1 MYSSGSSELPPRSH
15 NHSVMLKSY
24 KLRRKKFVFMKYKVP
39 FSVPCLHWHLPVVAP
54 RPRVDSQSVR
64 CLFSAQ
70 DRTCWLFWPAL
81 IATTAKPKEHITK
94 SLKDTRDRG
103 NMLEN
108 SLHVCLL
115 WSSTYLCH
123 LFWCGSECS
132 PPAVRFPPEQQQGT
146 ASPGTRV
153 CAVPQSHSHTDVPTS
168 SLGIGWCLWLCSR
181 PVSQQTCSY
190 LAPQVGIWHW
200 SHRTAGSFPHRFCQ
214 PDRSWDKR
222 LKTWMT
228 LENTSVRME

>member
-1 MYSSGSSELPPRSH
+1 
-15 NHSVMLKSY
+15 
-24 KLRRKKFVFMKYKVP
+24 
-39 FSVPCLHWHLPVVAP
+39 
-54 RPRVDSQSVR
+54 
-64 CLFSAQ
+64 
-70 DRTCWLFWPAL
+70 
-81 IATTAKPKEHITK
+81 
-94 SLKDTRDRG
+94 
-103 NMLEN
+103 MLEN

-228 LENTSVRME
+228 LENTSKDGIMHTPFVNNWIQQFEMQITSSFLHDLKKKKSAVNSNNYI